1 MNLRQI
7 TIKDQLELKKV
18 YFDSIQ
24 SLDEKIYSQ
33 EQKRAWSS
41 QAWNNPNFNKSI
53 IKGKGWLISKKGII
67 IAFATRYP
75 DDRIALFYC
84 KGKFQRKGYG
94 SKLLHKL
101 EDEAKKEGLD
111 SLYTE
116 ASLISFELFLK
127 NEWEI
132 IRKEKV
138 IINNIFFERY
148 KMTKIIKNYLIFLYF
163 IIIFFIFSLFPF
175 KKTFLYFLKFLI
187 FSLSGPAGIVKLLPI
202 QLSILKQ
209 AIL

>member
-7 TIKDQLELKKV
+7 TTQDQLGLKKV

-33 EQKRAWSS
+33 EQKKAWSS
-41 QAWNNPNFNKSI
+41 QAWNNSNFDKI
-53 IKGKGWLISKKGII
+53 ITDGRGWLLTKQGII

-75 DDRIALFYC
+75 KDRIALFYC
-84 KGKFQRKGYG
+84 KGQFQRKGCG

-111 SLYTE
+111 SLSTE
-116 ASLISFELFLK
+116 ASLISYELFIK
-127 NEWEI
+127 NKWKI
-132 IRKEKV
+132 VRKEKV

-148 KMTKIIKNYLIFLYF
+148 KMTKL
-163 IIIFFIFSLFPF
+163 
-175 KKTFLYFLKFLI
+175 LK
-187 FSLSGPAGIVKLLPI
+187 VN
-202 QLSILKQ
+202 
-209 AIL
+209 

>member
-7 TIKDQLELKKV
+7 TIKDQQELKKV

-41 QAWNNPNFNKSI
+41 QAWNNQNFDKSI
-53 IKGKGWLISKKGII
+53 IKGKGWLISKEGII

-75 DDRIALFYC
+75 TDRIALFYC
-84 KGKFQRKGYG
+84 KGKLQRQGYG

-116 ASLISFELFLK
+116 ASLISYGLFLK
-127 NEWEI
+127 NKWKI

-148 KMTKIIKNYLIFLYF
+148 KMTKIIKIN
-163 IIIFFIFSLFPF
+163 
-175 KKTFLYFLKFLI
+175 
-187 FSLSGPAGIVKLLPI
+187 
-202 QLSILKQ
+202 
-209 AIL
+209 

>member
-24 SLDEKIYSQ
+24 SLDQKIYSQ

-41 QAWNNPNFNKSI
+41 QVWSNSNFDKSI
-53 IKGKGWLISKKGII
+53 TKGTGWLLSKQGII
-67 IAFATRYP
+67 IAFAIRYP
-75 DDRIALFYC
+75 SDRIALFYC

-111 SLYTE
+111 TLLTE
-116 ASLISFELFLK
+116 ASLISYKLFLK
-127 NEWEI
+127 NEWRI
-132 IRKEKV
+132 IRKEKI

-148 KMTKIIKNYLIFLYF
+148 KMTKNIKVN
-163 IIIFFIFSLFPF
+163 
-175 KKTFLYFLKFLI
+175 
-187 FSLSGPAGIVKLLPI
+187 
-202 QLSILKQ
+202 
-209 AIL
+209 

>member
-24 SLDEKIYSQ
+24 SLDEKIYSK

-53 IKGKGWLISKKGII
+53 TQGKGWLLSEKGII
-67 IAFATRYP
+67 TAFATRYP
-75 DDRIALFYC
+75 KSKISLFYC
-84 KGKFQRKGYG
+84 KSTFQRKGNG

-101 EDEAKKEGLD
+101 EDEAKKEGLE
-111 SLYTE
+111 SLSTE
-116 ASLISFELFLK
+116 ASLISYKLFLK

-148 KMTKIIKNYLIFLYF
+148 KMIKNI
-163 IIIFFIFSLFPF
+163 
-175 KKTFLYFLKFLI
+175 K
-187 FSLSGPAGIVKLLPI
+187 VN
-202 QLSILKQ
+202 
-209 AIL
+209 

>member
-1 MNLRQI
+1 MNLRRI

-41 QAWNNPNFNKSI
+41 QAWSNPNFDKSI
-53 IKGKGWLISKKGII
+53 IKGKGWLISQQGNI

-75 DDRIALFYC
+75 TNRIALFYC

-101 EDEAKKEGLD
+101 EDDAKKEGLD

-116 ASLISFELFLK
+116 ASLISYEIFLK
-127 NEWEI
+127 NEWE
-132 IRKEKV
+132 V
-138 IINNIFFERY
+138 Y
-148 KMTKIIKNYLIFLYF
+148 V
-163 IIIFFIFSLFPF
+163 
-175 KKTFLYFLKFLI
+175 KK
-187 FSLSGPAGIVKLLPI
+187 KLL
-202 QLSILKQ
+202 
-209 AIL
+209 